1 MNRKYEDRNQPQ
13 DSDSESDYMYTG
25 EHSATV
31 RHASGG
37 LGSTKDTGLH
47 SLPNSPATSAI
58 LLLPIVYSN
67 NRPRSTLLFSPSP
80 KTKFRQ
86 STTSSLTAPSF
97 MCFLK
102 LETPNIAVL
111 LVINLSRQ
119 FLLML
124 IIVYLWS
131 MGSKSLLLC
140 LIMVILVTTILVSC
154 VS

>member
-1 MNRKYEDRNQPQ
+1 
-13 DSDSESDYMYTG
+13 
-25 EHSATV
+25 
-31 RHASGG
+31 
-37 LGSTKDTGLH
+37 
-47 SLPNSPATSAI
+47 
-58 LLLPIVYSN
+58 
-67 NRPRSTLLFSPSP
+67 
-80 KTKFRQ
+80 
-86 STTSSLTAPSF
+86 